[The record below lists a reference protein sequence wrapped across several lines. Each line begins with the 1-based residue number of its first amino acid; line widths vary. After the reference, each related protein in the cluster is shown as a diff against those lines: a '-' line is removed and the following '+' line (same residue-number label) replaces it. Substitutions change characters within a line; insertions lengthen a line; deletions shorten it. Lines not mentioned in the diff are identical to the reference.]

1 MASRQKLERTRV
13 MIVEQ
18 DWDFGIRLADWLAAH
33 GYQPV
38 LIRSVDAAMAE
49 LSNIHPKAIFFGLA
63 PSEPAG
69 QIDIAEVLLL
79 IQTICPHVPAIT
91 IVDQSS
97 EDLAQVVF
105 RQGVRRFLVK
115 PVEFS
120 QIGHV
125 LQSELS
131 AAGA

>member
-1 MASRQKLERTRV
+1 MANLQNGERTRV

-18 DWDFGIRLADWLAAH
+18 DLDFGLKLADWLASH

-38 LIRSVDAAMAE
+38 FVRTVEAAINELTDIR
-49 LSNIHPKAIFFGLA
+49 PQAIFIGLQSPECGPQMDA
-63 PSEPAG
+63 F
-69 QIDIAEVLLL
+69 EVLLL
-79 IQTICPHVPAIT
+79 IQTICPLVPVIT
-91 IVDQSS
+91 IGDQAS
-97 EDLAQVVF
+97 EDFARLVF

-131 AAGA
+131 AATA

>member
-1 MASRQKLERTRV
+1 MASRQNGKRTCV

-18 DWDFGIRLADWLAAH
+18 DWDFGIKLADWLASQ

-38 LIRSVDAAMAE
+38 LTRTIDAAIGE
-49 LSNIHPKAIFFGLA
+49 FSSVRPQAIFVGFRSSDPQRQMNVG
-63 PSEPAG
+63 
-69 QIDIAEVLLL
+69 EVLLM
-79 IQTICPHVPAIT
+79 IQTICPLMPIMAMA
-91 IVDQSS
+91 D
-97 EDLAQVVF
+97 EANQVHTQIVF

-120 QIGHV
+120 QIGEV

-131 AAGA
+131 VASV